1 MKKMAFLLAQL
12 SKSEIRSINITA
24 EGEISEYLDSLQTF
38 ATVGVLAVSCGDEV
52 NYVNANFIAKE
63 KGIDLTTSEFSNH
76 SGYQNKVSINI
87 TTPTGVKTISGT
99 VFNEDVQRIVEINGF
114 PLDIEPKGKMIIMR
128 NHDVPGVIG
137 EVGKI
142 LGNNNINIADFRL
155 SRGKDG
161 ALAVILIDEK
171 ACSDVLK
178 KLDSLEAAIAVAYAE
193 I

>member
-1 MKKMAFLLAQL
+1 
-12 SKSEIRSINITA
+12 
-24 EGEISEYLDSLQTF
+24 
-38 ATVGVLAVSCGDEV
+38 
-52 NYVNANFIAKE
+52 
-63 KGIDLTTSEFSNH
+63 
-76 SGYQNKVSINI
+76 
-87 TTPTGVKTISGT
+87 
-99 VFNEDVQRIVEINGF
+99 
-114 PLDIEPKGKMIIMR
+114 MIIMR